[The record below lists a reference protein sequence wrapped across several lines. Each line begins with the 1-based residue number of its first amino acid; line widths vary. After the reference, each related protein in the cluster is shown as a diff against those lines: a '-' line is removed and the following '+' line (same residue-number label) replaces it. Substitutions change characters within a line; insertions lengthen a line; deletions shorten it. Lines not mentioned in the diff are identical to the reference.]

1 MLTIRHYC
9 MPDAI
14 RNVIGSLGV
23 AVAISTAVDSSDT
36 INIYILV
43 TCFSLYSPPKREPAG
58 LFTRRPNSSELI
70 LLRCWKTT

>member
-23 AVAISTAVDSSDT
+23 AIVIGTAVDSSDT

-43 TCFSLYSPPKREPAG
+43 TCFSSYSPPKREPAG
-58 LFTRRPNSSELI
+58 LHSRRPNSNELI
-70 LLRCWKTT
+70 LLRYWKTT